1 MRKQLSLLLLSLT
14 LFAAPLLHAA
24 EPVANPTVLVTERLQ
39 VGGAVEHPLDLG
51 LAELRAFPAQKIS
64 EVPLICQSG
73 ANVGKLENFRGVRLR
88 DVLEKEAIK
97 APAHNDVKK
106 MVVIATASD
115 GYAVVF
121 SWSELFNTAVGDGVL
136 VLFEKDGQ
144 PIPDD
149 RGRIA
154 LVSTQDLRT
163 GPRSVKWLK
172 SLEVRKIV
180 D

>member
-1 MRKQLSLLLLSLT
+1 MRKLSLLLLSLI
-14 LFAAPLLHAA
+14 LFAVPLLHAA
-24 EPVANPTVLVTERLQ
+24 STAADPVTQVTERLE
-39 VGGAVEHPLDLG
+39 VRGTVEHPLDLG
-51 LAELRAFPAQKIS
+51 LAELRAFPAQQLS

-73 ANVGKLENFRGVRLR
+73 AQVGKLENFRGVRLR
-88 DVLEKEAIK
+88 DVLEKAVIK

-106 MVVIATASD
+106 MVVVATASD

-136 VLFEKDGQ
+136 VLFEKGGQ

-163 GPRSVKWLK
+163 GPRSVKWLR
-172 SLEVRKIV
+172 SLEVRKII